1 MTALTGPSEFI
12 IPRSDPV
19 QLFDACVVQVTM
31 KHLLFLLAISIATL
45 SGAAQPNIIFLL
57 SDDQHWNETSVQMH
71 PEYANSRNSDYQT
84 PHLEAL
90 ASEGMR
96 FSAAYAPAPVC
107 SPTRASIQTGLSPAT
122 LHWCKAGPPVSA
134 SGNYKLLPPSSRKS
148 LEKEQTFAGI
158 LQQAGYATAHFGK
171 WHIGGG
177 GPESRGYDVSD
188 GDIGN
193 EAAAKFKDSNPVD
206 IVGMTTRAGE
216 FMQQQ
221 VISKKPFYLQMSY
234 LALHQPG
241 NASQKNIARFTKMH
255 PEMKQRSVQRMALTA
270 DLDDGVGALLDKIK
284 KLKIENDTYV
294 IYMSDNGAGG
304 RGNALIKGGKGSLD
318 EGGTRAVF
326 IVRGPGVP
334 ENSWSHQRVVGYDLF
349 PTFCSLAG
357 VKGAL
362 PSNLEGGDLTKLF
375 KGKQTSVERSQ
386 PGLLFHFPHYQTSTP
401 VSALYHDDYK
411 LVRDY
416 ESGLDHL
423 YAITTDIAEKN
434 DLSAA
439 KPQLLQLMQKML
451 SQQLTST
458 NAAIPQKNPNY
469 DPSKPTTAIKRG
481 KPRRRK

>member
-1 MTALTGPSEFI
+1 
-12 IPRSDPV
+12 
-19 QLFDACVVQVTM
+19 M
-31 KHLLFLLAISIATL
+31 KCLLILSVMLSPLL
-45 SGAAQPNIIFLL
+45 SGASQPNIIFLL

-71 PEYANSRNSDYQT
+71 PEHENSKNSDYMT

-134 SGNYKLLPPSSRKS
+134 SGNYKLLPSSSRKS
-148 LEKEQTFAGI
+148 LEKEQTFASI
-158 LQQAGYATAHFGK
+158 LQKAGYATAHFGK

-193 EAAAKFKDSNPVD
+193 EAAAKFKDTNPVD

-221 VISKKPFYLQMSY
+221 VKSNKPFYLQMSY
-234 LALHQPG
+234 LALHQPA
-241 NASQKNIARFTKMH
+241 NASQKNIARFTKLH
-255 PEMKQRSVQRMALTA
+255 PEMKQRTVQRMALTA
-270 DLDDGVGALLDKIK
+270 DLDDGVGVLLEQIK

-334 ENSWSHQRVVGYDLF
+334 ENSWSPQRVVGYDLF

-357 VKGAL
+357 VKASL
-362 PSNLEGGDLTKLF
+362 PNNLEGGDLTKLF
-375 KGKQTSVERSQ
+375 KGKNSSVERPQ

-401 VSALYHDDYK
+401 VSALYHDNYK
-411 LVRDY
+411 LVRNY
-416 ESGLDHL
+416 ETGSDSL
-423 YAITTDIAEKN
+423 YAITTDIGEKN

-439 KPQLLQLMQKML
+439 KPELQQKMQKML
-451 SQQLTST
+451 NQQLTST
-458 NAAIPQKNPNY
+458 NAVIPHKNPNY
-469 DPSKPTTAIKRG
+469 DPNKPTATIKRG
-481 KPRRRK
+481 KPGRKVRK